1 MINFSELL
9 WRPQRVKGP
18 PSSGFAEPASQDLRD
33 FSELRQIQAEEVR
46 IRPEL
51 RIANLTDARSP
62 GADRFRFLRM
72 KLRELKAAV
81 NLTTLLITSPLPHDG
96 KSTIALNLAT
106 VLAEEGKRRVLLIEA
121 DLYHPT
127 LAQRLE
133 VPIRPGLGECLE
145 KGLDPMSALRRLE
158 PLGWYLLEAGGAKGN
173 PTELLQSELFPNV
186 LQRLSPH
193 FEWILIDT
201 PPVAPLTDAV
211 SISRH
216 ADASLLVVRAGCT
229 PQESVREALAALGQ
243 KHVLGIIFNA
253 AEGLN
258 RVYSQ
263 YYGYYGKK

>member
-9 WRPQRVKGP
+9 WKPQRVKGR
-18 PSSGFAEPASQDLRD
+18 SASRFAEPASEDLD
-33 FSELRQIQAEEVR
+33 DLSELRQVQVEEVR
-46 IRPEL
+46 VRPEL
-51 RIANLTDARSP
+51 RIAVLTDSKSP

-81 NLTTLLITSPLPHDG
+81 NLKTLLITSPLPHDG

-106 VLAEEGKRRVLLIEA
+106 ILAEEGKRRVLLIEA

-133 VPIRPGLGECLE
+133 LPVRAGLGECLE
-145 KGLDPMSALRRLE
+145 QGLDPMLALRRLQ
-158 PLGWYLLEAGGAKGN
+158 PLGWYLLEAGKAKGN
-173 PTELLQSELFPNV
+173 PTELLQSESLPTV

-193 FEWILIDT
+193 FEWVLIDT
-201 PPVAPLTDAV
+201 PPVVPLTDAV
-211 SISRH
+211 SLSRLV
-216 ADASLLVVRAGCT
+216 DASLLVVRAGCT
-229 PQESVREALAALGQ
+229 PQETVKEALAALGQ

-258 RVYSQ
+258 RLYSQ